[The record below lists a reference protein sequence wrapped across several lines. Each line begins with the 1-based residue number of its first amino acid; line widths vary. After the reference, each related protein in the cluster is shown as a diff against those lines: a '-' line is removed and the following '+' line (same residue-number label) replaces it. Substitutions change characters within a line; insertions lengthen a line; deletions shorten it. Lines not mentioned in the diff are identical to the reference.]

1 MAIRTELNLRLQNTP
16 GALAR
21 VCEALAQEHVNI
33 VALSLEAS
41 GALRLIVD
49 NHVHAAGVLR
59 SRHHHVEERDVLF
72 TLAPN
77 GPGAIAGLARLL
89 SEEGVNLEYMYTTAS
104 DSDAM
109 STIVAGVP
117 DVQRASMAAGV

>member
-21 VCEALAQEHVNI
+21 VCEALAEERVNI
-33 VALSLEAS
+33 IALSLEAS

-49 NHVHAAGVLR
+49 NHVHAAGILR
-59 SRHHHVEERDVLF
+59 SRHYHVEERDVLF
-72 TLAPN
+72 TVAPN
-77 GPGAIAGLARLL
+77 GPGALAGITRLL
-89 SEEGVNLEYMYTTAS
+89 SAEGVNLEYLYTTAL

-109 STIVAGVP
+109 SAIVAGVP
-117 DVQRASMAAGV
+117 DAQRASMAAGV